1 MSKASIEAG
10 RGHVS
15 LSTDDSRLVQGLNS
29 ARQHLQSFGRNI
41 AVIGASFLG
50 AGAAIGAAMTPAIA
64 IFATYEQALADLRAA
79 ANPTA
84 DQFARLRE
92 QIESVARAT
101 GESLPEV
108 TAAYS
113 ELLKAGISLDAVLG
127 GVGQTA
133 VQFARV
139 SGMQMAET
147 AVILVDA
154 LNVFGREGI
163 TASQAVNIMNQAADA
178 STISLREVSGAF
190 ASGGSTMALFNQS
203 MRTTATAIAILGNSG
218 IKAEDAGT
226 VLKTLML
233 RIATGSESAGA
244 ALTELGVNVR
254 GANGEILPMI
264 DLIDR
269 LGTALNSRS
278 LADRDRLMSDL
289 AGDRGIRGL
298 AVLLREGTAGWQRI
312 QEQMGTALT
321 VEQKFTIMTETLL
334 GSLKKLWVNIQLIA
348 VAIGEALEPAFRFAG
363 AALIPVLHLIGI
375 MIQQN
380 QEIVQW
386 VAGVSA
392 AFVVFGAA
400 LVATG
405 IALSVAGYAAGVL
418 ATMLSFLSVK
428 SALAAIFTGLHS
440 AGLWALSIV
449 TAVAGAA
456 TSAYTLQLLAAWI
469 MESIATAGTYALV
482 TALGAVVVALG
493 AVVLAFGGFI
503 AVGAGILAAAAAL
516 AYFEMKFED
525 VHQSL
530 SFLDDAAEWFQ
541 ELWDSVANSG
551 IVQNVIG
558 VFGDLWSM
566 LEDGFN
572 SVVQFMEDS
581 GINAFLDDLLSVAI
595 GIAAV
600 GAVVIAVSVYLQY
613 WAFQILKSG
622 ELLKWLY
629 KVWEMIV
636 AQFAMTTQFIA
647 FAFRNTFE
655 PLITIGQKARG
666 VISEAMS
673 GMVNTVVDAAV
684 NIGNSFSRAWSVT
697 ATGFTT
703 MARGLVSTATQ
714 AWGGIMDAFAVGDMA
729 TVWEIVKTT
738 GMLAWAQL
746 VQFIE
751 PTFNVWKDTF
761 LDTFNTIW
769 DMLKILF
776 QQGWAFLR
784 EGFFTVALAMLTQW
798 DRVHESIM
806 SVKDALNITMNQ
818 EDRDRAFNQREQER
832 GRRNQSL
839 RNSIQAARDER
850 DTAIENIEQETA
862 DRDAQNAL
870 LRIARDEAATQGNQ
884 AEVDRLQGE
893 LDALTNGAWQERM
906 MQEYLSE
913 NFGDL
918 AGAAAQQLT
927 PGGGAAA
934 AREKLSSM
942 GSFSAQASF
951 GFLGA
956 TSRQVG
962 PMERLVDIQR
972 AALDS
977 HNRANREL
985 LEAQRQAHQLLRAIE
1000 RAAGAVFA

>member
-41 AVIGASFLG
+41 AVIGASSLG

-84 DQFARLRE
+84 DQFARLRA

-108 TAAYS
+108 TQAYS
-113 ELLKAGISLDAVLG
+113 ELLKAGISLEAVLG

-154 LNVFGREGI
+154 LNVFGREGL

-190 ASGGSTMALFNQS
+190 ASGGATMALFNQS

-254 GANGEILPMI
+254 GANGQILPMI

-269 LGTALNSRS
+269 LGNALNSRS

-386 VAGVSA
+386 VAGSAA
-392 AFVVFGAA
+392 AFVALGAA
-400 LVATG
+400 LIGVG
-405 IALSVAGYAAGVL
+405 IALSIAGYAAGVL
-418 ATMLSFLSVK
+418 ATLLSTLWSLTVF
-428 SALAAIFTGLHS
+428 AASGFGILKVIS
-440 AGLWALSIV
+440 
-449 TAVAGAA
+449 
-456 TSAYTLQLLAAWI
+456 AAWGLV
-469 MESIATAGTYALV
+469 SAAASAIATAGIGTYNAAMAIAHFLTWGLKAAV
-482 TALGAVVVALG
+482 IALGA
-493 AVVLAFGGFI
+493 AVLIVFGGIQAAILGSVIYLGYLLASEAVRAFI
-503 AVGAGILAAAAAL
+503 RDWQMAGVLIERIRNAIVYLFNNFVLVTTFARSAWGKFTEAVGVEFAKLVQRLGYVWKLFGDTFGVMDFLSYAL
-516 AYFEMKFED
+516 NYWREVFGQIFNVVSGFFGRMY
-525 VHQSL
+525 
-530 SFLDDAAEWFQ
+530 DAASSFIGRITE
-541 ELWDSVANSG
+541 VASITADN
-551 IVQNVIG
+551 
-558 VFGDLWSM
+558 
-566 LEDGFN
+566 
-572 SVVQFMEDS
+572 
-581 GINAFLDDLLSVAI
+581 
-595 GIAAV
+595 
-600 GAVVIAVSVYLQY
+600 
-613 WAFQILKSG
+613 
-622 ELLKWLY
+622 
-629 KVWEMIV
+629 
-636 AQFAMTTQFIA
+636 FATM
-647 FAFRNTFE
+647 
-655 PLITIGQKARG
+655 
-666 VISEAMS
+666 MS
-673 GMVNTVVDAAV
+673 G
-684 NIGNSFSRAWSVT
+684 
-697 ATGFTT
+697 
-703 MARGLVSTATQ
+703 LVGTATQ
-714 AWGGIMDAFAVGDMA
+714 TWGGILDAFKTGDME
-729 TVWEIVKTT
+729 TVWEIIKTAV
-738 GMLAWAQL
+738 MLAWAQI
-746 VQFIE
+746 VAFIE
-751 PTFNVWKDTF
+751 PTW
-761 LDTFNTIW
+761 
-769 DMLKILF
+769 
-776 QQGWAFLR
+776 
-784 EGFFTVALAMLTQW
+784 
-798 DRVHESIM
+798 
-806 SVKDALNITMNQ
+806 
-818 EDRDRAFNQREQER
+818 
-832 GRRNQSL
+832 SL
-839 RNSIQAARDER
+839 WT
-850 DTAIENIEQETA
+850 DTAIDTWNQVGDTLRSVFVDSWTA
-862 DRDAQNAL
+862 IRVLFMEGWTFLKAGFWDVAAELAESLFQNDNAAAFRRTAESTRALGRAEVGRVQAQNEREREERDQAAMDRDAELAL
-870 LRIARDEAATQGNQ
+870 TRIARDDAVAEGNAA
-884 AEVDRLQGE
+884 EIERLQGE

-906 MQEYLSE
+906 MQEYLAE

-927 PGGGAAA
+927 PGGEAAA

-956 TSRQVG
+956 TSRQTG

-972 AALDS
+972 DALTA
-977 HNRANREL
+977 HNRASQEL
-985 LEAQRQAHQLLRAIE
+985 LEAQRTAHQLLRAIE